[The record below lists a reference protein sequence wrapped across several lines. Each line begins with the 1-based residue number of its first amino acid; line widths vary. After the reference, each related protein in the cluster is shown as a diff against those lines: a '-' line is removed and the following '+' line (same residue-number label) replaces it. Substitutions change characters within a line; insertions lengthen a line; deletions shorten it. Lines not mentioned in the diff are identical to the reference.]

1 MFMSITVEQALQL
14 LMEHTPI
21 LEEEEAALPKS
32 LGRILTHRVYARYS
46 QPPFDRSPLDGYA
59 LRAADAAEASPA
71 NPAVLK
77 VVDKLYAGDISSISV
92 QPGQAVRLMTGSVI
106 PKGADCVIRQE
117 DTDGGERFVRVYQRP
132 AAGNNICR
140 QGEEYPSGE
149 CLIPAGQR
157 VDAAAAAVAA
167 GAGVS
172 ALTGRRRAKIAVIS
186 TGSELQQPGKPLEPG
201 KIYNSNAA
209 FLTANLQ
216 QMGVEWT
223 ESLPVEDDTKCIA
236 RALSS
241 LADGADMILT
251 TGGVSVGQKD
261 LMEAA
266 VLRAGGSIVF
276 HGIAMKPG
284 MPAMF
289 AVLGHKMLLCLS
301 GNPFSAAAPFFLFV
315 KPVLAA

>member
-59 LRAADAAEASPA
+59 LRAADAA
-71 NPAVLK
+71 
-77 VVDKLYAGDISSISV
+77 
-92 QPGQAVRLMTGSVI
+92 
-106 PKGADCVIRQE
+106 
-117 DTDGGERFVRVYQRP
+117 
-132 AAGNNICR
+132 
-140 QGEEYPSGE
+140 
-149 CLIPAGQR
+149 
-157 VDAAAAAVAA
+157 AAAVAA

-172 ALTGRRRAKIAVIS
+172 ALTVRRRAKIAVIS

-223 ESLPVEDDTKCIA
+223 ESLPVEDDTECIA